1 MLLFRAPTIAMT
13 EQVFRLIPETLNYSW
28 GKKGSSSL
36 VAQLADGAGIPD
48 FKIDE
53 SKSYAEVRGPIK

>member
-1 MLLFRAPTIAMT
+1 MT